1 VKLAHSQGDPFS
13 PPVFEDAADES
24 EQTPATPNKD
34 AQADTV
40 PDPEPE
46 KPAKKTRKG
55 KAAPADDDELK
66 AKLDAALAELD
77 DGK

>member
-1 VKLAHSQGDPFS
+1 MKLAHSQGDPFS
-13 PPVFEDAADES
+13 PPVFEDAVDEP
-24 EQTPATPNKD
+24 EQTPATPDKD
-34 AQADTV
+34 AQADT
-40 PDPEPE
+40 EPE

-55 KAAPADDDELK
+55 KAAPAHDDELK